1 MTRRQFCATLAAT
14 STLPYAHSAP
24 NPPEPAVQTVLG
36 PIAASR
42 FGFTLPHEHVMCD
55 FIGAGQTGRLRWE
68 VAKVVQTMRPFLR
81 SLKDRGVAGFVD
93 CTPAYIGRDPRV
105 LKILAEETGL
115 HILTNT
121 GYYGGAGDKFVPD
134 HAYRESVD
142 QLAERWVTEWQDGIE
157 ETGVKPGFIKI
168 GVDEVEK
175 ATGPLSS
182 IDAKLVRASAKASLR
197 TKLTVTCHT
206 GGGPAGLEAAR
217 LFVAEGGEPARF
229 IVAHSD
235 GHGPSFHQR
244 IAQLGAWIS
253 LDGVSRR
260 PLDEHVQLVRGLL
273 QPYSA
278 QLLISQDNG
287 WYWVE
292 KGDGGEVR
300 DFNYL
305 ADVFLPAC
313 RQSGVDE
320 KTIRQ
325 LTVVNPARAFAS

>member
-1 MTRRQFCATLAAT
+1 
-14 STLPYAHSAP
+14 
-24 NPPEPAVQTVLG
+24 
-36 PIAASR
+36 
-42 FGFTLPHEHVMCD
+42 MCD
-55 FIGAGQTGRLRWE
+55 FVGAGRSTGRLRWGGCE
-68 VAKVVQTMRPFLR
+68 SRPDYAAILTQLEGPGCGRLCRLR
-81 SLKDRGVAGFVD
+81 RLHWARPACSEDSRRRDRIA
-93 CTPAYIGRDPRV
+93 
-105 LKILAEETGL
+105 
-115 HILTNT
+115 HLTNT
-121 GYYGGAGDKFVPD
+121 GYYGGQHFSVLFRIRLPGG
-134 HAYRESVD
+134 VD
-142 QLAERWVTEWQDGIE
+142 QLAEAGHKNGWDGIE

-287 WYWVE
+287 W
-292 KGDGGEVR
+292 
-300 DFNYL
+300 
-305 ADVFLPAC
+305 
-313 RQSGVDE
+313 
-320 KTIRQ
+320 
-325 LTVVNPARAFAS
+325 